1 MIHLLPHKYSPRS
14 YQLSIMAAV
23 PNQYKRG
30 VYVWH
35 RRAGKDRSAWNKTV
49 SEAVRHKAIYY
60 YFFPTYSQGKKVI
73 WDSIDEKTG
82 IKFIDHI
89 PSELILRKN
98 ETDMKI
104 ELTNGS
110 LIQVV
115 GSDNFNSIM
124 GSNPYGC
131 VFSEFALQDPRAWDF
146 IRPILR
152 ENGGWAI
159 FLFTPRGKNHAWEM
173 YRMAQVETSWFAEL
187 LTVKETQRDDG
198 SPVITDADIEQ
209 ERREGVADE
218 MIDQEYFC
226 SFEGMIMGAYYSKM
240 ISKLRKEGH
249 MTELPYSPQ
258 LQVDTFWDLGIDDS
272 MAIWFMQ
279 AVGMQCRFI
288 DYYEASGYGLEHYA
302 KVLKEK
308 EYVYG
313 NHHMPH
319 DADVRELSSG
329 EVAQSRREVAEN
341 LGIKPVIVVPRAR
354 DINTIMQIHIPA
366 VRNILARCWF
376 DEKKCFRGISALEG
390 YRADYD
396 EEKKTV
402 ANRPLHDWCSHGA
415 DAFRTFA
422 MGWTETITRTKS
434 DWRDKVHR
442 GTWRSV

>member
-1 MIHLLPHKYSPRS
+1 
-14 YQLSIMAAV
+14 
-23 PNQYKRG
+23 
-30 VYVWH
+30 
-35 RRAGKDRSAWNKTV
+35 
-49 SEAVRHKAIYY
+49 
-60 YFFPTYSQGKKVI
+60 
-73 WDSIDEKTG
+73 
-82 IKFIDHI
+82 
-89 PSELILRKN
+89 
-98 ETDMKI
+98 MKI